1 VCWTSVGRCK
11 IQASCYF
18 FPAVSFLQV
27 GPVVLG
33 TVSSPK
39 VAEALFDLYLGEQ
52 PVSKTAKAAAGQTL
66 LRIAATY
73 PPAGLAATA
82 SPAHSSE
89 QGAEN
94 STPRQLLQLPAY
106 YLPSSKGQ
114 EIQCEGRSAV
124 GGRRQQRGTD
134 SGCGGAGLGA
144 AAALQGLHVDD
155 LDACVL
161 HLG

>member
-1 VCWTSVGRCK
+1 MLEKCWTLLK
-11 IQASCYF
+11 FKHCYV

-52 PVSKTAKAAAGQTL
+52 PVSKTAKEAAGQTL
-66 LRIAATY
+66 LRIAATS

-82 SPAHSSE
+82 SPAHSSV
-89 QGAEN
+89 QDAAN
-94 STPRQLLQLPAY
+94 STPQQLLQLPAY

-124 GGRRQQRGTD
+124 GGRRQKRGTD
-134 SGCGGAGLGA
+134 SGSGGAGPGA
-144 AAALQGLHVDD
+144 AAAVLQGLHVDD